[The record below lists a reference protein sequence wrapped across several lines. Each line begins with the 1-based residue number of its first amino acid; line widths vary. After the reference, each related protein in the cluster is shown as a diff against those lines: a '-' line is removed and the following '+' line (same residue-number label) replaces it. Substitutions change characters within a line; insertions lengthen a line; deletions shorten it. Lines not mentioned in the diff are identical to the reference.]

1 MYPICRLHLFLILFN
16 IGVNCES
23 EIAECASSPCE
34 NNATCIE
41 LLNKYRCNCFEGFT
55 GMNIYIKDTQ

>member
-1 MYPICRLHLFLILFN
+1 MYLICRLHLFVIICN
-16 IGVNCES
+16 VGVNCED

-41 LLNKYRCNCFEGFT
+41 LLNEYRCNCYEGFT
-55 GMNIYIKDTQ
+55 GMNIYMKEV